1 MRAYQIVNLL
11 IKLSSTREIHFT
23 MENDTTFVIKD
34 GRLGSVTT
42 VAVQGTKVTVT
53 NKALQI
59 GKITDTLPTLE
70 STIINIVEQL
80 ETIAPIKYAA
90 KVISTTSKRFNT
102 VTYETDEIG
111 EHIKLSDDKVLLT
124 VRVTDVTLLVNTVN
138 DNIPELTLTYEN
150 SDNTLLYD
158 HLISAASIIDQL

>member
-11 IKLSSTREIHFT
+11 IKLSSTREVNFS
-23 MENDTTFVIKD
+23 MKDDNTFIIKD
-34 GRLGSVTT
+34 SRLGGVTT

-59 GKITDTLPTLE
+59 GKITDTLLTLE
-70 STIINIVEQL
+70 STILNIVDML
-80 ETIAPIKYAA
+80 ESIEPIKYAA

-124 VRVTDVTLLVNTVN
+124 VRVTDVTLLINTVN

-150 SDNTLLYD
+150 SEDTLLYD

>member
-1 MRAYQIVNLL
+1 
-11 IKLSSTREIHFT
+11 